1 METEKEIVIGND
13 VLYVDPSKPYNVHF
27 PFARGDINLHDGIGE
42 TKIWAVKKS
51 ICSFLECP

>member
-42 TKIWAVKKS
+42 TKIWAVKNPFVLS
-51 ICSFLECP
+51 